1 MMKLKL
7 SVNMQILKNQK
18 VVFFFFYRTLQLF
31 TEFRTI
37 HTIHP
42 QETITNLMQSYT
54 KANL

>member
-18 VVFFFFYRTLQLF
+18 VVVFFFYRTLQLF
-31 TEFRTI
+31 AEFRTI